1 LQQRLGEISALEIG
15 SLRFISPDDGKEED
29 LCEYIPSGHDD
40 NPLLL
45 CLRSEMKDLLARAI
59 SELPE
64 KERQV
69 LALYYFEELTMKE
82 VGMTLGVGESR
93 VSQIHSM
100 AVMRLRTRMVE
111 LTEARVKANGRAAA
125 AH

>member
-1 LQQRLGEISALEIG
+1 
-15 SLRFISPDDGKEED
+15 
-29 LCEYIPSGHDD
+29 
-40 NPLLL
+40 
-45 CLRSEMKDLLARAI
+45 MKDLLTRAI

-82 VGMTLGVGESR
+82 VGLTLGVGESR

-100 AVMRLRTRMVE
+100 AVMRLRARMSE
-111 LTEARVKANGRAAA
+111 LTAARTSAKTRAAA
-125 AH
+125 AR